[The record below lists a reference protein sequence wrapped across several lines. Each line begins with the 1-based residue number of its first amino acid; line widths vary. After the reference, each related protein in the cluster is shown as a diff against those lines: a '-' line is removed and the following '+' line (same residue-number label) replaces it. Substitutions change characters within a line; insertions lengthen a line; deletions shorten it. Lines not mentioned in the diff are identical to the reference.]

1 MSYKK
6 NSIYL
11 LVLSFGS
18 LIGSGL
24 GFLTHILIARNVSPD
39 TLGHYSAIFFLTS
52 TLAPL
57 SGFGISQYLLKVF
70 GEHGWKGYA
79 WIPSTL
85 KFVKFSTLATWLLLV
100 IMALTLQETKEL
112 KIAAIIMSII
122 IISNLFT
129 ELVGSIF
136 QLEEKYTH
144 LSLWQLTQSV
154 LKFLLL
160 ALIVYGFNF
169 KLNEISIS
177 ITFALTAVL
186 MAPFA
191 LYKIHKLK
199 KGQIKLKGHEGKI
212 RNEIIANV
220 KVIDIFK
227 ESWPFGVSGF
237 FYLIYFQL
245 SIVIIN
251 YYMGA
256 KIAGNYSVAFT
267 LITAATIFPGI
278 IYQKFLL
285 PKMHRWAHQDRALLY
300 KTYIFGNYIMGAIGI
315 VVAIAL
321 YLIAPLLIE
330 HVFGEKY
337 VSALEIIN
345 YLLFVIPVYYVASS
359 TGATLITGKHMIQ
372 KIKYMGFTAAIS
384 IIATISLIPL
394 LGVNA
399 AAASLCISYTTIIAL
414 YAYANKYHV
423 FNSNDKKTP
432 TTHN

>member
-1 MSYKK
+1 M
-6 NSIYL
+6 
-11 LVLSFGS
+11 
-18 LIGSGL
+18 GSGL
-24 GFLTHILIARNVSPD
+24 GFLTHILIARNVSPE
-39 TLGHYSAIFFLTS
+39 TLGNYSAIFFLTS

-70 GEHGWKGYA
+70 GEHGWKGSA
-79 WIPSTL
+79 WIPATL

-100 IMALTLQETKEL
+100 IMALILQETKEL

-144 LSLWQLTQSV
+144 LSLWQLTQSI

-160 ALIVYGFNF
+160 AIIVYGFNF
-169 KLNEISIS
+169 QLNEITIS
-177 ITFALTAVL
+177 IIFALTAVL

-199 KGQIKLKGHEGKI
+199 KGQIILKGHEKQLC
-212 RNEIIANV
+212 NEEIADV

-256 KIAGNYSVAFT
+256 ETAGNYSVAFT
-267 LITAATIFPGI
+267 
-278 IYQKFLL
+278 
-285 PKMHRWAHQDRALLY
+285 
-300 KTYIFGNYIMGAIGI
+300 
-315 VVAIAL
+315 
-321 YLIAPLLIE
+321 
-330 HVFGEKY
+330 
-337 VSALEIIN
+337 
-345 YLLFVIPVYYVASS
+345 
-359 TGATLITGKHMIQ
+359 
-372 KIKYMGFTAAIS
+372 
-384 IIATISLIPL
+384 
-394 LGVNA
+394 
-399 AAASLCISYTTIIAL
+399 
-414 YAYANKYHV
+414 
-423 FNSNDKKTP
+423 
-432 TTHN
+432 

>member
-1 MSYKK
+1 
-6 NSIYL
+6 
-11 LVLSFGS
+11 
-18 LIGSGL
+18 
-24 GFLTHILIARNVSPD
+24 
-39 TLGHYSAIFFLTS
+39 
-52 TLAPL
+52 
-57 SGFGISQYLLKVF
+57 
-70 GEHGWKGYA
+70 
-79 WIPSTL
+79 
-85 KFVKFSTLATWLLLV
+85 
-100 IMALTLQETKEL
+100 
-112 KIAAIIMSII
+112 MSII